1 MNEKILILED
11 EADVLFRL
19 QKELSDEFEVETC
32 LSLKDFDKVI
42 NEFEPEIAVMDIRL
56 PDGSSMDYLKERKLY
71 KKGVSVIL
79 ISGYPEEEYLIDG
92 IRLKISDFIKKPFRP
107 VELKYAIRKI
117 INDKNTKSANRI
129 LSSKSENR
137 LVFKSECMQTILSKA
152 AKYAQ
157 TDEPVLIT
165 GESGTGKQLIAS
177 FIHAQSRRENS
188 IFLDINCASISETL
202 LESQLFGHKKGAFTD
217 AKEDFKGFFEL
228 TSEGTLFLDEIS
240 EMKPELQAKLLKVV
254 ENQEMIPLGGNRPV
268 CIDSRIITATNRN
281 IEEYIKSGKFRHDLY
296 YRLNVFRIEI
306 PALRER
312 KEDIYILCDYFIKE
326 SNMRLNKEVKNIS
339 DEVMNEYVNY
349 NWPGNVRELKN
360 VIHRAVLLSEDNTI
374 KKTFLNIEQDNIEKK
389 VFLPDS
395 GIQLDDIVKEIE
407 TKYIIKAMEKSG
419 GSQSGAARLLG
430 ITRDMLR
437 YRIKNYNINF

>member
-32 LSLKDFDKVI
+32 LNLKDFDKVI

-56 PDGSSMDYLKERKLY
+56 PDGSSMDYLKAKRLY

-129 LSSKSENR
+129 LSSKSENK
-137 LVFKSECMQTILSKA
+137 LVFKSECIQNILSKA

-177 FIHAQSRRENS
+177 FIHSQSRRYNS

-268 CIDSRIITATNRN
+268 SIDSRIITATNRN
-281 IEEYIKSGKFRHDLY
+281 IEDYIKSGKFRHDLY

-306 PALRER
+306 PPLRER
-312 KEDIYILCDYFIKE
+312 KEDIFILCDYFIKE

-339 DEVMNEYVNY
+339 DEVMNEYINY

-360 VIHRAVLLSEDNTI
+360 VIHRAVLLSEDNVI
-374 KKTFLNIEQDNIEKK
+374 KKPFLNIEQDNKEKK

-395 GIQLDDIVKEIE
+395 GVELDDIIKKIEIE
-407 TKYIIKAMEKSG
+407 YIIKAMEKTG
-419 GSQSGAARLLG
+419 GSQSAAARLLG

>member
-19 QKELSDEFEVETC
+19 SKELSDEFEVETC
-32 LSLKDFDKVI
+32 LSIKDFDKTLQS
-42 NEFEPEIAVMDIRL
+42 FEPEIAVMDIRL
-56 PDGSSMDYLKERKLY
+56 PDGSSMEYLKEKKLY
-71 KKGVSVIL
+71 NKGISVIL

-117 INDKNTKSANRI
+117 INEKNTKSANRI
-129 LSSKSENR
+129 LSSKSDNK
-137 LVFKSECMQTILSKA
+137 LVFKSECMNNILEKA
-152 AKYAQ
+152 TKYAQ

-177 FIHAQSRRENS
+177 FIHSQSNRANT

-254 ENQEMIPLGGNRPV
+254 ENKSFIPLGGNRPV
-268 CIDSRIITATNRN
+268 SVDSRIITATNRN
-281 IEEYIKSGKFRHDLY
+281 IEDYIKNCKFRHDLY

-306 PALRER
+306 PPLRER
-312 KEDIYILCDYFIKE
+312 KEDISILCEYFIKE
-326 SNMRLNKEVKNIS
+326 SNLRLNKDIKKIS
-339 DEVMNEYVNY
+339 DEVIDKYINY
-349 NWPGNVRELKN
+349 NWPGNIRELKN
-360 VIHRAVLLSEDNTI
+360 VIHRAVLLSEDNII
-374 KKTFLNIEQDNIEKK
+374 KKTFLNIEEDNDKK
-389 VFLPDS
+389 NVFISDS
-395 GIQLDDIVKEIE
+395 GILLDDIVKKIEIE
-407 TKYIIKAMEKSG
+407 YITKAMVKTG
-419 GSQSGAARLLG
+419 GSQSKAARLLG

-437 YRIKNYNINF
+437 YRIKNYNINI